1 MKVKLVLL
9 FSLILSTSII
19 GQNNIFNKTYNNSNP
34 NIEFGLGYL
43 LSPSDANYGIR
54 YQIASRNILL
64 NKKLGFMYTLEPNTN
79 NTSDVFSV
87 NFRFSNNFSFQAGTG
102 LFYNS
107 FFDSNDGT
115 RKKLSLAYHPD
126 FMPLTVT
133 AGYSIDM
140 GPSLGINYR
149 IFFNRKKK
157 KTKSDLTK
165 LSNNTS
171 PNILTNKKENIIE
184 KIIDKPKSNI
194 AKKEA
199 PSIDRNKSKESTI
212 NTKNEQ
218 NIISNQTLNEKMIT
232 NKVNALD
239 SVRKPVKQKI
249 VKKEIKKI
257 KKIKKPTVDTDKL
270 SKESK
275 VLFSLNTYEISTLE
289 KNNLKKL
296 SKYLKENPKS
306 TLIIYGSTDKS
317 GSEEYNLSLSEKRAN
332 SSKNYLIEL
341 GVKSN
346 QLKTIALGESK
357 SQNANSETEKAQ
369 ARSSMFEIVI
379 EK

>member
-1 MKVKLVLL
+1 MKVKLLLVLSL
-9 FSLILSTSII
+9 FLSTSTNA
-19 GQNNIFNKTYNNSNP
+19 QNNIFNKTYKNSSP

-64 NKKLGFMYTLEPNTN
+64 NKKLGFMYTLEPNKD
-79 NTSDVFSV
+79 NTSDVFGV
-87 NFRFSNNFSFQAGTG
+87 NFRFSNNFSVQAGTG

-107 FFDSNDGT
+107 FLDSNDGA
-115 RKKLSLAYHPD
+115 RKKLSLAYHPE

-149 IFFNRKKK
+149 IFFNSKKK
-157 KTKSDLTK
+157 RNKSDLTK
-165 LSNNTS
+165 ISNNTS
-171 PNILTNKKENIIE
+171 TNILTTKKENIIE
-184 KIIDKPKSNI
+184 KTIDKTKSNTT
-194 AKKEA
+194 KNDVPSKEINNSKN
-199 PSIDRNKSKESTI
+199 PSINK
-212 NTKNEQ
+212 KNEQ
-218 NIISNQTLNEKMIT
+218 NINNQILNKKEIT
-232 NKVNALD
+232 DSINSVD
-239 SVRKPVKQKI
+239 SVSKPVKQKI
-249 VKKEIKKI
+249 VKK
-257 KKIKKPTVDTDKL
+257 KIKKPIVDTDKL

-341 GVKSN
+341 GVNSK

>member
-1 MKVKLVLL
+1 MKIQLL
-9 FSLILSTSII
+9 LISYLILSTSII
-19 GQNNIFNKTYNNSNP
+19 AQNNNFNKTHKNSSP
-34 NIEFGLGYL
+34 NIEFGVGYL
-43 LSPSDANYGIR
+43 LSPSDVDFGVR
-54 YQIASRNILL
+54 YQLASRNILL
-64 NKKLGFMYTLEPNTN
+64 NNKLGFMYTLEPNSD
-79 NTSDVFSV
+79 NTSDVFGI
-87 NFRFSNNFSFQAGTG
+87 NYRFSKDLSLQLGTG

-107 FFDSNDGT
+107 FFDSNDGA
-115 RKKLSLAYHPD
+115 RKKISVAYHPEY
-126 FMPLTVT
+126 MPLSVT
-133 AGYSIDM
+133 AGYSINM

-149 IFFNRKKK
+149 IFFNDKN
-157 KTKSDLTK
+157 KSDLTI

-171 PNILTNKKENIIE
+171 PNILTTKKENIIE
-184 KIIDKPKSNI
+184 KTIDKTKTNI
-194 AKKEA
+194 AKKEI
-199 PSIDRNKSKESTI
+199 PSVERNKFKESTI

-218 NIISNQTLNEKMIT
+218 NIISNQTLNEKKIT
-232 NKVNALD
+232 NKVNAVD

-257 KKIKKPTVDTDKL
+257 KKPTVNTEKL

-317 GSEEYNLSLSEKRAN
+317 GSEEYNFSLSEKRAN

-341 GVKSN
+341 GVNSN

-357 SQNANSETEKAQ
+357 SQNANSESEKAQ

>member
-1 MKVKLVLL
+1 MKVKLLL
-9 FSLILSTSII
+9 IFTIILSTSII
-19 GQNNIFNKTYNNSNP
+19 AQENIFNKTFKNSNP
-34 NIEFGLGYL
+34 NIEFGVGYL
-43 LSPSDANYGIR
+43 LNPSDADYGLS
-54 YQIASRNILL
+54 YQLVSRNILL
-64 NKKLGFMYTLEPNTN
+64 NKKLGFMYTLEPNTDN
-79 NTSDVFSV
+79 NSDVFGV

-107 FFDSNDGT
+107 FFDSNDGA
-115 RKKLSLAYHPD
+115 RKKLSLAYHPE

-149 IFFNRKKK
+149 IFFNNKKK
-157 KTKSDLTK
+157 KNKSDLTK

-184 KIIDKPKSNI
+184 KTKSNI
-194 AKKEA
+194 TKKEPPA
-199 PSIDRNKSKESTI
+199 ININNSKESTI

-218 NIISNQTLNEKMIT
+218 NIISNQTLNDKKIT
-232 NKVNALD
+232 NKVNAVD
-239 SVRKPVKQKI
+239 SVRKPVKEKI
-249 VKKEIKKI
+249 VKKEIKK
-257 KKIKKPTVDTDKL
+257 PTVDTEKL

-275 VLFSLNTYEISTLE
+275 VLFSLNIYEISNLE

-317 GSEEYNLSLSEKRAN
+317 GSEEYNLSLSEKRAK

-341 GVKSN
+341 GVNSS

-357 SQNANSETEKAQ
+357 SQNANSESEKAQ
-369 ARSSMFEIVI
+369 ARSSMFKIEI

>member
-1 MKVKLVLL
+1 MKIKSLL
-9 FSLILSTSII
+9 IFSLILSTSII
-19 GQNNIFNKTYNNSNP
+19 AQDNNFNKINKNSSP
-34 NIEFGLGYL
+34 NIEFGVGYL
-43 LSPSDANYGIR
+43 LSPSDADFGVR
-54 YQIASRNILL
+54 YQLASRNILL
-64 NKKLGFMYTLEPNTN
+64 NNKLGLMYTLEPNSD
-79 NTSDVFSV
+79 NTSDVFGI
-87 NFRFSNNFSFQAGTG
+87 NYRFSKDLSLQLGTG

-107 FFDSNDGT
+107 FFDSNDGA
-115 RKKLSLAYHPD
+115 RKKISVAYHPEY
-126 FMPLTVT
+126 MPLTVT

-149 IFFNRKKK
+149 IFFKSKKK
-157 KTKSDLTK
+157 KNKSDLTN

-184 KIIDKPKSNI
+184 KTIDKTKTNI
-194 AKKEA
+194 AKKDT
-199 PSIDRNKSKESTI
+199 PSAERNKSKESTI

-218 NIISNQTLNEKMIT
+218 NIISNQTLNEKKIT
-232 NKVNALD
+232 NKVNAVD
-239 SVRKPVKQKI
+239 SVIKPVKQKI

-257 KKIKKPTVDTDKL
+257 KKPTVNTEKL

-341 GVKSN
+341 GVNSN

>member
-1 MKVKLVLL
+1 
-9 FSLILSTSII
+9 
-19 GQNNIFNKTYNNSNP
+19 
-34 NIEFGLGYL
+34 
-43 LSPSDANYGIR
+43 
-54 YQIASRNILL
+54 
-64 NKKLGFMYTLEPNTN
+64 
-79 NTSDVFSV
+79 
-87 NFRFSNNFSFQAGTG
+87 
-102 LFYNS
+102 
-107 FFDSNDGT
+107 
-115 RKKLSLAYHPD
+115 
-126 FMPLTVT
+126 MPLTVT

-140 GPSLGINYR
+140 GPSIGINYR
-149 IFFNRKKK
+149 IFFNSKKK

-165 LSNNTS
+165 ISNNTS
-171 PNILTNKKENIIE
+171 TNILTTKKENIIE
-184 KIIDKPKSNI
+184 KTIDKPKSNI

-218 NIISNQTLNEKMIT
+218 NIISNQTLNEKMMT
-232 NKVNALD
+232 NKVNVLD

-249 VKKEIKKI
+249 VKKEIN
-257 KKIKKPTVDTDKL
+257 KIKKPTVDTDKL

-332 SSKNYLIEL
+332 SSKNYLLEL
-341 GVKSN
+341 GVNSN

>member
-1 MKVKLVLL
+1 MKIKSLLVL
-9 FSLILSTSII
+9 SLILSTSII
-19 GQNNIFNKTYNNSNP
+19 AQDNNFYKTHKNSSP

-43 LSPSDANYGIR
+43 LSPSDPDFGVR
-54 YQIASRNILL
+54 YQLASRNILL
-64 NKKLGFMYTLEPNTN
+64 NNKLGFMYTLEPNSD
-79 NTSDVFSV
+79 NTSDVFGI
-87 NFRFSNNFSFQAGTG
+87 NYRFSKDLSLQLGTG

-107 FFDSNDGT
+107 FFDSNDGA
-115 RKKLSLAYHPD
+115 RKKISVAYHPEY
-126 FMPLTVT
+126 MPLTVT

-149 IFFNRKKK
+149 IFFKSKKK
-157 KTKSDLTK
+157 KNKSDLTN

-171 PNILTNKKENIIE
+171 PNILTNKKENII
-184 KIIDKPKSNI
+184 KKTTDKTKSNKK
-194 AKKEA
+194 KKEI
-199 PSIDRNKSKESTI
+199 PSVERNKSKESTI

-218 NIISNQTLNEKMIT
+218 NIISNQTLNEKKIT
-232 NKVNALD
+232 NKVNAVD

-257 KKIKKPTVDTDKL
+257 NKPSVDTEKL

-341 GVKSN
+341 GVNSN

-357 SQNANSETEKAQ
+357 SQNANSESEKAQ

>member
-1 MKVKLVLL
+1 MKVKLLLVL
-9 FSLILSTSII
+9 SLILSTSII
-19 GQNNIFNKTYNNSNP
+19 AQNNIFNKTYKNSRP

-43 LSPSDANYGIR
+43 LSPTDADYGIR

-64 NKKLGFMYTLEPNTN
+64 NNKLGFMYTLEPHSD
-79 NTSDVFSV
+79 NTSDVFGI

-107 FFDSNDGT
+107 FFDSNDGA
-115 RKKLSLAYHPD
+115 RKKLSLAYHPE

-149 IFFNRKKK
+149 IFFNSKKK
-157 KTKSDLTK
+157 RNKSDLTK

-171 PNILTNKKENIIE
+171 TNILTTKKENIIE
-184 KIIDKPKSNI
+184 KTIDKPKSNI

-199 PSIDRNKSKESTI
+199 PSINRNKSKESTI
-212 NTKNEQ
+212 NTKSEQ
-218 NIISNQTLNEKMIT
+218 NIISNQTLNEKMMP

-249 VKKEIKKI
+249 VKKEI

-341 GVKSN
+341 GVNSN

-369 ARSSMFEIVI
+369 ARSSMFKIVI

>member
-1 MKVKLVLL
+1 MKVKLFLL
-9 FSLILSTSII
+9 FSIILSTSII
-19 GQNNIFNKTYNNSNP
+19 AQENIFNKTYKNSSP
-34 NIEFGLGYL
+34 NIEFGVGYL
-43 LSPSDANYGIR
+43 LNPTDADYGLR
-54 YQIASRNILL
+54 YQFISRNILL
-64 NKKLGFMYTLEPNTN
+64 NKKIGFMYTLEPNTDN
-79 NTSDVFSV
+79 NSDVFGV

-107 FFDSNDGT
+107 FFDSNDGA

-149 IFFNRKKK
+149 IFFNNKKK
-157 KTKSDLTK
+157 KNKSDLTK
-165 LSNNTS
+165 ISNNTS

-184 KIIDKPKSNI
+184 KTIDKTKSNI
-194 AKKEA
+194 TKKE
-199 PSIDRNKSKESTI
+199 PPTININNSKESTI

-218 NIISNQTLNEKMIT
+218 NIISNQTFNEKKIT
-232 NKVNALD
+232 NKVNAVD
-239 SVRKPVKQKI
+239 SVRKPVKEKI
-249 VKKEIKKI
+249 VKKEIKK
-257 KKIKKPTVDTDKL
+257 PTVDTEKL

-275 VLFSLNTYEISTLE
+275 VLFSLNTYKISNLE

-306 TLIIYGSTDKS
+306 RLIIYGSTDKS

-332 SSKNYLIEL
+332 SSKKYLIEL
-341 GVKSN
+341 GVNSS

-357 SQNANSETEKAQ
+357 SQNANSESEKAQ
-369 ARSSMFEIVI
+369 ARSSMFKIEI

>member
-1 MKVKLVLL
+1 MKIKLLL
-9 FSLILSTSII
+9 FFTLILSTSII
-19 GQNNIFNKTYNNSNP
+19 AQENIFNKTYKNSSP
-34 NIEFGLGYL
+34 NIEFGVGYL
-43 LSPSDANYGIR
+43 LSPSDSEYGIT
-54 YQIASRNILL
+54 YQLASRNILL
-64 NKKLGFMYTLEPNTN
+64 NKKLGFMYTLEPNTDN
-79 NTSDVFSV
+79 YSDVFGI
-87 NFRFSNNFSFQAGTG
+87 NYRFNKDFSLQAGTG
-102 LFYNS
+102 LFFNS
-107 FFDSNDGT
+107 FFDSNDGL
-115 RKKLSLAYHPD
+115 RKKLSLAYHPEY
-126 FMPLTVT
+126 MPLTVL

-140 GPSLGINYR
+140 GLSIGINYR
-149 IFFNRKKK
+149 IFFNKNKN
-157 KTKSDLTK
+157 KSDLTK

-184 KIIDKPKSNI
+184 KTIDKTKSNI
-194 AKKEA
+194 TKKE
-199 PSIDRNKSKESTI
+199 PPTIEINNSKESTI
-212 NTKNEQ
+212 ITKNKQ
-218 NIISNQTLNEKMIT
+218 NIISNQIFNEKKIT

-239 SVRKPVKQKI
+239 SVRKPVKEKI
-249 VKKEIKKI
+249 VKEEIM
-257 KKIKKPTVDTDKL
+257 KPTVDTEKL

-317 GSEEYNLSLSEKRAN
+317 GSEEYNLSLSEKRAI

-341 GVKSN
+341 GVNSS

-357 SQNANSETEKAQ
+357 SQNANTETEKAQ
-369 ARSSMFEIVI
+369 ARSSMFKIEI